1 MEISMQLAPY
11 EYRHSSV
18 KPYSSLVGTMD
29 RHLPRADVEIWGDVQ
44 PAFLSSHCVVAF
56 RICLPY
62 TACALSS
69 AYMLSS
75 IALCPAS
82 TSVLVDLVLLFITVC
97 GWLDGWLSAQE
108 QFREHYFDNR
118 KRQLNADLE
127 FSTSQVRAIVSHLV
141 L

>member
-1 MEISMQLAPY
+1 
-11 EYRHSSV
+11 
-18 KPYSSLVGTMD
+18 
-29 RHLPRADVEIWGDVQ
+29 
-44 PAFLSSHCVVAF
+44 
-56 RICLPY
+56 
-62 TACALSS
+62 
-69 AYMLSS
+69 MLSS